1 MINGGLDKTPMIVL
15 ECSQKEAKLI
25 DRIRKLPYGEFDAR
39 IIVRRGE
46 PVRFEIKPCESE
58 IL

>member
-1 MINGGLDKTPMIVL
+1 MINGGLDKMPMVVL

-25 DRIRKLPYGEFDAR
+25 ERIRKLPYGEFD
-39 IIVRRGE
+39 IKIVVRRNE
-46 PVRFEIKPCESE
+46 PVRLEIKPCESE